1 MTNNVSLETALTA
14 LSLGLCAIPAAGHT
28 QPDNPKRPFGNWRGF
43 QRQRPSP
50 DELRKLYTQN
60 HFTTVGLVCGEVS
73 SSLECLDFDDRD
85 GYRLFRETASGS
97 ELGELIARIEA
108 GYCEVSPKG
117 VHLLYFCD
125 FIGRNQKLNDEL
137 KIETRGQGGFVVVAP
152 SCFADQHGQQR
163 YQMRSGALSSI
174 VRILPAERERLHSY
188 IRGLGV
194 RKHSTGSSAAETV
207 AVKIEQGG
215 RNSELTSLAGSMRS
229 RGMSSEALAAAL
241 HAENKARC
249 HPPLHDNEVEAI
261 LRSVSKYPQGR
272 QGGTSAP
279 VTWRDPLPLPSG
291 LPSVPPFDPAVLLPP
306 GLAEWVADTAHRL
319 QCPPDYAAVGLVV
332 ALSSVVGGRLC
343 IRPKQLD
350 PWTVTPNLWG
360 MIIGRPSTLKS
371 PALAAALAPLKEL
384 DASAQAAYEAHMQSY
399 QAAQMAHNLTLVQAK
414 KQVTKG
420 NVALQPN
427 GQIVS
432 SIASVLQQQPAK
444 PKRMRYIVNDAT
456 VEKLGE
462 ILSENPN
469 GVLLFRDE
477 LKGFLAGLD
486 GEDNAVSRA
495 FILQAWEGSGG
506 YDFDRIGRGHIHIER
521 TILSVLGSTQP
532 GVIEAYLANALRGGV
547 GDDGLIQRFQL
558 AVYPD
563 DRDTSTLI
571 DAQPNLQAAGMV
583 AALFKRLAHL
593 DPASIGAQQANI
605 GGYEGRWYL
614 HFAPDAQV
622 AYNAWYPKLM
632 RHTNL
637 ASHVA
642 VGSHFGKYRSLV
654 PSLALIF
661 HLAGGGVGPV
671 GKPALHLAIGWAA
684 YLRLHAIRIYNY
696 STRGDAL
703 AALAL
708 GEAIRAGKLGD
719 GFSLRDLQRKNW
731 SGLPTRERCLQAIEI
746 LTERNWL
753 LIERVDSRG
762 KATERCRINPALL
775 KEKG

>member
-1 MTNNVSLETALTA
+1 MISNVRLETALTA

-28 QPDNPKRPFGNWRGF
+28 KPDNPKRPFGNWREY
-43 QRQRPSP
+43 QRKRPSS
-50 DELRKLYTQN
+50 DDLRDLYTQH
-60 HFTTVGLVCGEVS
+60 HFTTVGLVCGDVS
-73 SSLECLDFDDRD
+73 GSLECLDFDDRD
-85 GYRLFRETASGS
+85 GYQLFRQTASGS
-97 ELGELIARIEA
+97 ELGELIGRIEA
-108 GYCEVSPKG
+108 GYCELSPKG

-125 FIGRNQKLNDEL
+125 HVGRNQKLNDEL
-137 KIETRGQGGFVVVAP
+137 KIETRGRGGFVVVAP
-152 SCFADQHGQQR
+152 SCFADQQGQKH
-163 YQMRSGALSSI
+163 YQVRSGALASI

-188 IRGLGV
+188 IRALGV
-194 RKHSTGSSAAETV
+194 RKHSTESSAEKTG
-207 AVKIEQGG
+207 AVKIAQGG

-229 RGMSSEALAAAL
+229 RGMSCEALAAAL

-249 HPPLHDNEVEAI
+249 HPPLPDHEVEAI
-261 LRSVSKYPQGR
+261 ARSVSRYPHGHQPGAAA
-272 QGGTSAP
+272 SIIWKAP
-279 VTWRDPLPLPSG
+279 EPLPSG
-291 LPSVPPFDPAVLLPP
+291 LPSVPLFDAATLLPS
-306 GLAEWVADTAHRL
+306 GLAEWVIDTAYRL
-319 QCPPDYAAVGLVV
+319 QCPPDYAAVGLMV
-332 ALSSVVGGRLC
+332 ALSSVIGGRIC

-350 PWTVTPNLWG
+350 TWTVTPNLWG

-384 DASAQAAYEAHMQSY
+384 DASAQAAYEAQMQTY
-399 QAAQMAHNLTLVQAK
+399 HAAQMAHDLALGNAK
-414 KQVTKG
+414 RQVTKG
-420 NVALQPN
+420 NVALQQN

-477 LKGFLAGLD
+477 LKGFLAELD
-486 GEDNAVSRA
+486 GEDNAVRRA
-495 FILQAWEGSGG
+495 FILQAWEGNGG
-506 YDFDRIGRGHIHIER
+506 YDFDRIGRGHIRIER

-547 GDDGLIQRFQL
+547 GDDGLMQRFQL

-593 DPASIGAQQANI
+593 DPTSIGAQQANI
-605 GGYEGRWYL
+605 GGHEGRWYL
-614 HFAPDAQV
+614 HFAPDAQDI
-622 AYNAWYPKLM
+622 YNAWYPKLM
-632 RHTNL
+632 RQTNR
-637 ASHVA
+637 ASHAA

-654 PSLALIF
+654 PSFALII
-661 HLAGGGVGPV
+661 HLAAGGVGPV
-671 GKPALHLAIGWAA
+671 SKPALQLAIGWAA
-684 YLRLHAIRIYNY
+684 YLRLHAKRIYNY

-708 GEAIRAGKLGD
+708 GEAIQAGKLRD

-731 SGLPTRERCLQAIEI
+731 SGLPTRERCQQAIEI
-746 LTERNWL
+746 LAERNWL
-753 LIERVDSRG
+753 CIERVESNG
-762 KATERCRINPALL
+762 KVTERCRINPALF
-775 KEKG
+775 KEKN